1 MKDKLSLEDLWTTIT
16 SAFQIARKHWR
27 RGQYGLGVSDSQ
39 NAEWENQIQRIH
51 QAESQI
57 KARLQP
63 VPEEKK
69 SENELLRKLLWV
81 RHGCPFHCL
90 YGDDGEMQCSC
101 CGIDFKRASAEYI
114 ERRFI
119 EINEPKMAQALRFF
133 ENQGKKESSD
143 EKNGKKKVI

>member
-1 MKDKLSLEDLWTTIT
+1 MKKDKLSLERLIEKLDWWRK
-16 SAFQIARKHWR
+16 IAHIGGGCKDR
-27 RGQYGLGVSDSQ
+27 DIC
-39 NAEWENQIQRIH
+39 E
-51 QAESQI
+51 QAYKQI